1 MVKIEINIE
10 LEGKD
15 AEKFLK
21 VVLPGTLKN
30 EPAAVKVAK
39 KVLKSQTKKPR
50 KAYTEQPVK
59 SVRPRGRPPKGKK
72 WDAKKGKYVKT

>member
-21 VVLPGTLKN
+21 GLLPGVLSN

-50 KAYTEQPVK
+50 KTYTQTIK

-72 WDAKKGKYVKT
+72 WDAKKGKYVKA

>member
-50 KAYTEQPVK
+50 TAYTQTTK

-72 WDAKKGKYVKT
+72 WDAKKGKYVKA

>member
-21 VVLPGTLKN
+21 AGLLGMIKTKP
-30 EPAAVKVAK
+30 PAIKVAE

-50 KAYTEQPVK
+50 KAYTKAVK
-59 SVRPRGRPPKGKK
+59 SIRPRGRPPKGKK
-72 WDAKKGKYVKT
+72 WDAKKGKYVKA

>member
-21 VVLPGTLKN
+21 VVLPGTLKK

-50 KAYTEQPVK
+50 KTYTQTIK

-72 WDAKKGKYVKT
+72 WDAKKGKYVKA